1 MDLQELLQMLEKS
14 DIDTSRMKSRMKT
27 VKPNYSGVCSSIKY
41 YQTELSETEKEMM
54 EVMRMIRRRQS
65 LDRDPSG
72 KMQLLSGGGT
82 VKAMKNFKGTF

>member
-1 MDLQELLQMLEKS
+1 MDLQELLQLLEKS
-14 DIDTSRMKSRMKT
+14 NNIDTSRMKT
-27 VKPNYSGVCSSIKY
+27 VKPDSSGVSSRMKY
-41 YQTELSETEKEMM
+41 YEPELSETEKEMM
-54 EVMRMIRRRQS
+54 EVMRMIRRKQS